1 MQTTQKYLNDEH
13 MRLYEWS
20 AAGNGTVIPARSKR
34 SHSWQASYAVLAV
47 LTSLL
52 ILNGCNN
59 KAAAERDTRQG
70 AMDSM
75 DEPRR
80 LYDEGIAPL
89 EPVEAA
95 APAAADMD
103 AQAAEGL
110 GEPAPQATEQ
120 AGETPPQ
127 P

>member
-1 MQTTQKYLNDEH
+1 MQTTQQYLNDEH
-13 MRLYEWS
+13 MRLYEWN

-59 KAAAERDTRQG
+59 KASAERDTSQA
-70 AMDSM
+70 AMDAM
-75 DEPRR
+75 DEPRP
-80 LYDEGIAPL
+80 LYDEAIAPL

-95 APAAADMD
+95 APAAADLD
-103 AQAAEGL
+103 AQAAEGP
-110 GEPAPQATEQ
+110 GEPAPEATEQ
-120 AGETPPQ
+120 AGETSQQ

>member
-1 MQTTQKYLNDEH
+1 MQTTQKYLSDEH
-13 MRLYEWS
+13 MRLYEWN

-34 SHSWQASYAVLAV
+34 SRSWQASYAVLAV

-59 KAAAERDTRQG
+59 KAAAERDTNQA
-70 AMDSM
+70 AMDAM
-75 DEPRR
+75 DEPRP
-80 LYDEGIAPL
+80 LYDESIAPL

-95 APAAADMD
+95 APAAEDTD
-103 AQAAEGL
+103 ALAAGGP
-110 GEPAPQATEQ
+110 GEAAPEATEQ
-120 AGETPPQ
+120 GGETPPQ

>member
-13 MRLYEWS
+13 MRLYEWN
-20 AAGNGTVIPARSKR
+20 AAGNGTVIPVRSKR

-59 KAAAERDTRQG
+59 KASAERDTSQ
-70 AMDSM
+70 AALDAM
-75 DEPRR
+75 DEPRP
-80 LYDEGIAPL
+80 LYDEAIAPL

-95 APAAADMD
+95 APAAEDVD
-103 AQAAEGL
+103 VQAAEGP
-110 GEPAPQATEQ
+110 GEPAPEATEP
-120 AGETPPQ
+120 AGETPQQ

>member
-13 MRLYEWS
+13 MRLYEWN

-52 ILNGCNN
+52 ILNGCDN
-59 KAAAERDTRQG
+59 KASAERDTSQ
-70 AMDSM
+70 AAL
-75 DEPRR
+75 DEPRP
-80 LYDEGIAPL
+80 LYDEAIAPL
-89 EPVEAA
+89 EPAEAA

-103 AQAAEGL
+103 AQAAESP
-110 GEPAPQATEQ
+110 GEPALEATEPG
-120 AGETPPQ
+120 GETPQQ

>member
-1 MQTTQKYLNDEH
+1 MQTTQQYLNDEH
-13 MRLYEWS
+13 MRLYEWN

-59 KAAAERDTRQG
+59 KASAERDTSQA
-70 AMDSM
+70 AMDAM
-75 DEPRR
+75 DEPRP
-80 LYDEGIAPL
+80 LYDEAIAPL

-95 APAAADMD
+95 APAAADLD
-103 AQAAEGL
+103 AQAAEGP
-110 GEPAPQATEQ
+110 GEAAPEATEQ
-120 AGETPPQ
+120 AGETSQQ